1 MRNAKE
7 EAQRILSEANAKIEN
22 TIREIKE
29 AQAEKEQT
37 KLARK
42 ALEEFKASVIAAEE
56 EDGKIAR
63 KMAKLQERKERKSRN
78 KTRRPPSRSSTVM
91 S

>member
-42 ALEEFKASVIAAEE
+42 ALEEFKTSVIAAEE
-56 EDGKIAR
+56 EDDKIAR
-63 KMAKLQERKERKSRN
+63 KWQNYRNAKNVKAETKRAGLQAGL
-78 KTRRPPSRSSTVM
+78 
-91 S
+91 

>member
-56 EDGKIAR
+56 EGDKIAR
-63 KMAKLQERKERKSRN
+63 KMAKSLR
-78 KTRRPPSRSSTVM
+78 RSSK
-91 S
+91 

>member
-56 EDGKIAR
+56 EDGKIDPKKYFCQCPDSGRYA
-63 KMAKLQERKERKSRN
+63 
-78 KTRRPPSRSSTVM
+78 
-91 S
+91 